1 MAVVNENIIKEVST
15 YLDNY
20 KQEMLS
26 VLVQQI
32 ADDDGVDVDF
42 IDPDEYVD
50 SVELNEVI
58 EDDLSDKGFTASEIS
73 QIQAQ
78 QMTDET
84 CYKFLAYAIGLEDNF
99 ANVDELTNVLATS
112 SYGNIENYTK
122 EDLEKI
128 NQAAS
133 KLK

>member
-50 SVELNEVI
+50 SVELNEII
-58 EDDLSDKGFTASEIS
+58 EDDLSDKGFTTSEIS